1 MIMKIQ
7 LSNTTNLLALSGTDL
22 FCERKGKKMWWIREV
37 SKEIGKLA
45 NNKRIRKLEESS
57 QRNSPQIQ

>member
-7 LSNTTNLLALSGTDL
+7 LSNTTNLLALSGTNL
-22 FCERKGKKMWWIREV
+22 FCEHKGKKLWW
-37 SKEIGKLA
+37 IGKLA

-57 QRNSPQIQ
+57 QRNYPQIQ